1 MLFDHSVYH
10 RLREF
15 FASIISG
22 GRCAWILMV
31 SSEKIALAIVHRS
44 KIADNPFTAF

>member
-1 MLFDHSVYH
+1 M
-10 RLREF
+10 REL

-31 SSEKIALAIVHRS
+31 SSEKIVLGIINRS
-44 KIADNPFTAF
+44 KIADNPFAAF